1 MSRARTGAVIFLAL
15 VLHVTLFVYVRPFG
29 IAPDALVLVAVIGAT
44 MGGADY
50 GARNGFVAG
59 LAFDLVATGPFGLA
73 AGVYGALGYG
83 AGLLTQTVDS
93 QDPRVLPAT
102 AGVGSFLGVL
112 GYGLGLGVLGIEQYV
127 EWRLLWVALG
137 VGLYNVFLAFP
148 AQLAYRWIAAGDRT
162 SARPESTRAVVN

>member
-1 MSRARTGAVIFLAL
+1 MTRARTAAVIFGAL

-29 IAPDALVLVAVIGAT
+29 VAPDVLVLIAVIGAT
-44 MGGADY
+44 MGGGDY
-50 GARNGFVAG
+50 GARNGFFAG
-59 LAFDLVATGPFGLA
+59 LAFDLVAAGPFGLA

-83 AGLLTQTVDS
+83 AGLLAQTVDS

-102 AGVGSFLGVL
+102 AGVGSFIGVL

-148 AQLAYRWIAAGDRT
+148 AQLAYRWVSAGDRN
-162 SARPESTRAVVN
+162 SARAESSRTMVN